1 MEEPTS
7 RVRRFTMDDIVNYA
21 KENLSLDKSV
31 YIQNMLYVFLSK
43 DGTPEE
49 RDKVN
54 SITTYIL
61 NRDKPAAARNEPHFD
76 KVNAVEEDQEIQDSL
91 THETQGACPPVQNL
105 SIEEKIQLCIIL
117 LMNERIL
124 VKKNGKLVKEPLF
137 NLQNHWQAIYR
148 ILVDKQYCKDSDFDG
163 FDLFI
168 KKVMPSEVNAPYKKS
183 SVKQISQ
190 TDFNKPFEKWK
201 YDPQTSGTLKPYE
214 RMIAVAQRFLE
225 ILEEKGL

>member
-1 MEEPTS
+1 MNEKYKYENGAIHL
-7 RVRRFTMDDIVNYA
+7 DHH
-21 KENLSLDKSV
+21 KELHLS
-31 YIQNMLYVFLSK
+31 
-43 DGTPEE
+43 
-49 RDKVN
+49 KVN
-54 SITTYIL
+54 SADAKNL
-61 NRDKPAAARNEPHFD
+61 MREFFEPDAEDVDIF
-76 KVNAVEEDQEIQDSL
+76 EEVTNDLAEIQEDMKELKAAKKDAPSTNGIAL
-91 THETQGACPPVQNL
+91 NP
-105 SIEEKIQLCIIL
+105 EEIIRLCITL
-117 LMNERIL
+117 LMNERFKIS
-124 VKKNGKLVKEPLF
+124 KNGKLVEEPLF

>member
-1 MEEPTS
+1 
-7 RVRRFTMDDIVNYA
+7 
-21 KENLSLDKSV
+21 
-31 YIQNMLYVFLSK
+31 MLYLFLSK

-54 SITTYIL
+54 SITTYII
-61 NRDKPAAARNEPHFD
+61 NRDKPAPARNEHLFD
-76 KVNAVEEDQEIQDSL
+76 KVEEVEIDKEKQDSS
-91 THETQGACPPVQNL
+91 THEEKQGACPPVQNL
-105 SIEEKIQLCIIL
+105 SIEEKTQLCIIL